1 MSNKA
6 KPAWMQNTSAFE
18 AIAAQ
23 TMSAVAPPAVVEP
36 EQVPMAAAV
45 QVALGATT
53 SLAGGREISLDD
65 AGRRYVLHVSDD
77 TQREAG
83 RVVVGALTI
92 GGPSVRTLGLRMPNP
107 LLGRID
113 ARLRGARPAGTTAL
127 LVYALDRLT
136 EARLDLVYDDG
147 AVRTVPGTGRID
159 SGAAQITNAGSKKLA
174 QGYPGA
180 LVDLIDSRRDGPWPA
195 TIVALLT
202 YALDSFDEEPC
213 ELRLR
218 VEQAAR

>member
-1 MSNKA
+1 MSSKA

-23 TMSAVAPPAVVEP
+23 TVSAVSPPAAPEP

-45 QVALGATT
+45 QVELAATKSLG
-53 SLAGGREISLDD
+53 GGREVCLDD
-65 AGRRYVLHVSDD
+65 AGRRYVLLISEDK
-77 TQREAG
+77 QRKAG
-83 RVVVGALTI
+83 RVVVGALNI
-92 GGPSVRTLGLRMPNP
+92 GGPSVRTLGLRMPTT
-107 LLGRID
+107 LLDRLD
-113 ARLRGARPAGTTAL
+113 ARLRGARAAGTAAL
-127 LVYALDRLT
+127 LLYSLDRLT

-147 AVRTVPGTGRID
+147 AVRAVPGTGRID
-159 SGAAQITNAGSKKLA
+159 SGAAHIANVGSKKLA

-180 LVDLIDSRRDGPWPA
+180 LVELINSRRDGPWPA

-202 YALDSFDEEPC
+202 YALDSFDAEPC

-218 VEQAAR
+218 VE